1 MSGRRYRLNSVAT
14 AGLVVLLGAAPAVG
28 QTEREVEDVFWQSV
42 VCERELEVRA
52 YLEAYPDGVYVSE
65 AWACLEQGLGLTR
78 LERVAV
84 QRGLAEVGQEPGPA
98 DGLFGGPETK
108 TRRAIRAWQA
118 AKGMAATG
126 YLSREQADILI
137 VTGQAV
143 EERQQAAAERAA
155 REERQA
161 AADDTAYA
169 AAAEANT
176 AEAYGEYLEAYPAG
190 RHADAA
196 RERRAERQA
205 AAEQAARE
213 EAARQ
218 AAAADDAAYAAAEGA
233 DTAAAYGEYLEAY
246 PAGRH
251 AAAAREAREVARR
264 AAAQRRARDAQLRV
278 GQTFRDDLRAGGAGP
293 EMVVVPAGAFWM
305 GCVSG
310 QNCQDDEY
318 PVHKVTIGAP
328 FAVGVYEVTFA
339 EWDRCVRAEGCGG
352 YRPDDKGWGRG
363 KRPVIHVSWKDA
375 RAYVAW
381 LSGESGARYR
391 LLSEAEWEYV
401 ARAGSETA
409 YSWGDE
415 IGKNRANCEECGSRW
430 DGKQTAPVGSFAANA
445 FGLHDVHGN
454 VREWVQDCPNR
465 TYAGAPADGSAWE
478 QAYCNDD
485 RDRVVRG
492 GSWSSYPWYTGTSGI
507 FAFPGYLRSANRSS
521 YSPGNRYT
529 DVGFRVARSLTHS
542 APSQGWW
549 NIY

>member
-14 AGLVVLLGAAPAVG
+14 AGLFVLLSAAPAMG

-52 YLEAYPDGVYVSE
+52 YLEAYPNGVYVSE
-65 AWACLEQGLGLTR
+65 AWACLEQGFGLTR

-143 EERQQAAAERAA
+143 EDRQRAATERAA
-155 REERQA
+155 QEEAARQA
-161 AADDTAYA
+161 AAADDAAYA
-169 AAAEANT
+169 AAEQADT
-176 AEAYGEYLEAYPAG
+176 AAAYGEYLEAYPAG
-190 RHADAA
+190 RHAAAA

-264 AAAQRRARDAQLRV
+264 AAAERVAQRRARDAQLRV
-278 GQTFRDDLRAGGAGP
+278 GQTFRDDLRSGGAGP
-293 EMVVVPAGAFWM
+293 EMVVVPAGAFRM
-305 GCVSG
+305 GCLPLSG
-310 QNCQDDEY
+310 RNCSDAES
-318 PVHKVTIGAP
+318 PVHRVTIDAP

-339 EWDRCVRAEGCGG
+339 EWDRCVRAGGCGG

-381 LSGESGARYR
+381 LSEESGARYR

-409 YSWGDE
+409 YSWGNA
-415 IGKNRANCEECGSRW
+415 IGRNRANCNGCGSRW
-430 DGKQTAPVGSFAANA
+430 DRDQTAPVGSFGANA
-445 FGLHDVHGN
+445 FGLYDVHGN
-454 VREWVQDCPNR
+454 VWERVEDCWNDS
-465 TYAGAPADGSAWE
+465 YAGAPTDGTAWE
-478 QAYCNDD
+478 QGDCY
-485 RDRVVRG
+485 DRVLRG
-492 GSWSSYPWYTGTSGI
+492 GASGYSWGN
-507 FAFPGYLRSANRSS
+507 LRSASRRGG
-521 YSPGNRYT
+521 YARFRT
-529 DVGFRVARSLTHS
+529 DDTGFRVARSLT
-542 APSQGWW
+542 P
-549 NIY
+549 

>member
-1 MSGRRYRLNSVAT
+1 MSERRHPLNSVAT
-14 AGLVVLLGAAPAVG
+14 AGLFVLLSAAPAMG

-52 YLEAYPDGVYVSE
+52 YLETYPDGVYVSE

-143 EERQQAAAERAA
+143 EERQR
-155 REERQA
+155 
-161 AADDTAYA
+161 A
-169 AAAEANT
+169 AAA
-176 AEAYGEYLEAYPAG
+176 
-190 RHADAA
+190 RAA
-196 RERRAERQA
+196 Q
-205 AAEQAARE
+205 E

-233 DTAAAYGEYLEAY
+233 DTAAAYGEYLETY

-251 AAAAREAREVARR
+251 ADAARERQVTRREAGTY
-264 AAAQRRARDAQLRV
+264 RV
-278 GQTFRDDLRAGGAGP
+278 GQTFRDALRSGGEGP
-293 EMVVVPAGAFWM
+293 EMVVVPAGTFRM

-310 QNCQDDEY
+310 QGCQDDES
-318 PVHKVTIGAP
+318 PVHRVTIGAP

-339 EWDRCVRAEGCGG
+339 EWEACVRAGGCGG
-352 YRPDDKGWGRG
+352 YRPDDMDWGRG
-363 KRPVIHVSWKDA
+363 KRPVINVSSEDA
-375 RAYVAW
+375 QAYVAW
-381 LSGESGARYR
+381 LSRESGAQYR

-409 YSWGDE
+409 YSWGNE
-415 IGKNRANCEECGSRW
+415 VWRNRANCRGCGSRW
-430 DGKQTAPVGSFAANA
+430 DNKQTAPVGSFGANA
-445 FGLHDVHGN
+445 FGLQDLHGN
-454 VREWVQDCPNR
+454 VEEWVQDCWNNNY
-465 TYAGAPADGSAWE
+465 TGVPADGTAWE
-478 QAYCNDD
+478 QGNCNT
-485 RDRVVRG
+485 RVVRG
-492 GSWSSYPWYTGTSGI
+492 GSWVDRPRI
-507 FAFPGYLRSANRSS
+507 LRSASRYRSIAGYRHNS
-521 YSPGNRYT
+521 L
-529 DVGFRVARSLTHS
+529 GFRVVRRLS
-542 APSQGWW
+542 P
-549 NIY
+549 